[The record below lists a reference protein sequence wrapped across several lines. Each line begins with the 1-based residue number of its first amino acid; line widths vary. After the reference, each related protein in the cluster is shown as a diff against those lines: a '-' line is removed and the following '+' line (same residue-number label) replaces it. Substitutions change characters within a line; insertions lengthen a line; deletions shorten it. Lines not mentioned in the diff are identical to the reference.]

1 MTMTTTMMMMPLP
14 GCELPSPSIQLLLV
28 LLQQLTYS
36 QKEEILLAEVAG
48 KSQVGVSIEHSI
60 EAGFE
65 IAAIQLRGQCLQPTD
80 NAAVAIAILL
90 QEEHHPIG
98 LMNADTGNHFL
109 K

>member
-1 MTMTTTMMMMPLP
+1 MTMTMMMKPLP
-14 GCELPSPSIQLLLV
+14 GSELPSPSIQLLLG
-28 LLQQLTYS
+28 LLQQSTYS

-48 KSQVGVSIEHSI
+48 KSQVGVNKVHSI

-80 NAAVAIAILL
+80 DAAVAIAILL